1 MGNDERTITAATVTL
16 TIELFDLGTYGPG
29 SSIDQAKFGAA
40 ARLSQLL
47 GIEVSKDH
55 LRVESVSTS
64 AGNRT
69 GKIEAIRS

>member
-1 MGNDERTITAATVTL
+1 MGNGNRTITSATVTL
-16 TIELFDLGTYGPG
+16 TVELFDLGAYGPG

-55 LRVESVSTS
+55 LRIESVSTR
-64 AGNRT
+64 AG
-69 GKIEAIRS
+69 GSVGEIKAVRS